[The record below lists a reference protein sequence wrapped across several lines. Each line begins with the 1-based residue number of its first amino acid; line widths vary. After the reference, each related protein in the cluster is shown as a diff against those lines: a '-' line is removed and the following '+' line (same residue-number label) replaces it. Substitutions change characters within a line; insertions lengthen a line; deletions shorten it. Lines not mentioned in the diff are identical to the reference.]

1 VTSNYRQQRS
11 EEDSDEQRLTERVVR
26 ISRVAKVVKGGRHL
40 RFNAVVVVGDGE
52 GSVGI
57 GMGKADAVP
66 DAVRKGTVKARA
78 NMVSVP
84 LEGSTIPHEIV
95 SKFGGSQ
102 VMLKPAAPGT
112 GVIAGGAVRAVV
124 ELAGIRDILTKS
136 RRSNNPVNVVKA
148 TFQGL
153 RSLRRPREEF
163 AKRRRLVEEMQERE
177 RVLEQRRAEIE
188 RERQAAA
195 AEAAAPAPTPEQ
207 APAPPE
213 TVATPE
219 AAPAAPDLAPASA
232 TPETV
237 ATPAAPESTP
247 TPEQAPASAATE
259 SAAPPE
265 TAATPEAA
273 PTQESAPAPA
283 APEPAPAPSSES
295 APPTAPAPAV
305 ETPGQ

>member
-1 VTSNYRQQRS
+1 MTSNYRQQRS

-177 RVLEQRRAEIE
+177 RVLEQRRAELE
-188 RERQAAA
+188 REREA
-195 AEAAAPAPTPEQ
+195 AAAPAPTPE
-207 APAPPE
+207 PAPVAPE
-213 TVATPE
+213 SEATPE
-219 AAPAAPDLAPASA
+219 SA
-232 TPETV
+232 L
-237 ATPAAPESTP
+237 AAPEV
-247 TPEQAPASAATE
+247 APASAAPESVATPESAPASAAPESAPANVSTE
-259 SAAPPE
+259 SAPPPE
-265 TAATPEAA
+265 TAATP
-273 PTQESAPAPA
+273 ESAPAPA
-283 APEPAPAPSSES
+283 APEPAPES
-295 APPTAPAPAV
+295 PPPAPASAPAA